1 MEITMTREDAIR
13 RNAIERLKALQRL
26 GDPEY
31 AHGEADDALCDL
43 LQAIGYSDVVKEFKA
58 IEKWYA

>member
-1 MEITMTREDAIR
+1 MTREDAIR
-13 RNAIERLKALQRL
+13 RNAIERLKILQL
-26 GDPEY
+26 VNEPDY
-31 AHGEADDALCDL
+31 CHKEADDALCDL